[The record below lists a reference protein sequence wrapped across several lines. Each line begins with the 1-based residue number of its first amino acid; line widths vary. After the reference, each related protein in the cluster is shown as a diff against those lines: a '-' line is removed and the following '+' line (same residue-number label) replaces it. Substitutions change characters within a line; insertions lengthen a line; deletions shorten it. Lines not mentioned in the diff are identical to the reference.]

1 MLLLYRLCVAETKG
15 GNRPFARVKIMLRIL
30 RKIFFN
36 VEGWGGVP
44 PLTLTLQVTPAYLS
58 KLVGHLEAAE

>member
-36 VEGWGGVP
+36 VEGWGGTPPNIDFTGYPGVP
-44 PLTLTLQVTPAYLS
+44 V
-58 KLVGHLEAAE
+58 

>member
-36 VEGWGGVP
+36 VEGWGGGTPPNIDFTGYPGVP
-44 PLTLTLQVTPAYLS
+44 V
-58 KLVGHLEAAE
+58 